1 MVAGSTVALAASSCM
16 VVVVMLIIAT
26 SEPNRAAARLPPP
39 WDTSN
44 VWEGPAVQRDG
55 APGSSIFV
63 EGMIRQGDAAAA
75 PRRRRYPVF
84 FHIPKTGGTAVE
96 NIMKAEYGVKVGRFA
111 FREGGEEGKYEVDK
125 MNCYKYVPSDAN
137 ANGRGCRRL
146 PTDFDDARAAP
157 TADTTCRPS
166 PSCRRASRSCA
177 TRTRAS

>member
-1 MVAGSTVALAASSCM
+1 MAAGGTVALAASACM
-16 VVVVMLIIAT
+16 VVVVMLLIST
-26 SEPNRAAARLPPP
+26 GEPSAPRLLSSAAP
-39 WDTSN
+39 WDSRV
-44 VWEGPAVQRDG
+44 VWEGPAG
-55 APGSSIFV
+55 SSSPGSSIFV
-63 EGMIRQGDAAAA
+63 EGMIRQGDADAA